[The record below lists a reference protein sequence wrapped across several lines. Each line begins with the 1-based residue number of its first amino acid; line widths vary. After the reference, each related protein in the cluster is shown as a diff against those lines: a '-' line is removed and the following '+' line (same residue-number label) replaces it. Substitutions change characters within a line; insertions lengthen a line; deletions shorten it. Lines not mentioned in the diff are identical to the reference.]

1 MMQVTKTPTYKAVQ
15 FFGVIATTVLIASCA
30 TITNDPNQQIE
41 FVAPGCKDVVVS
53 CTAQNKRG
61 IWTFDAP
68 AVVPIRRSDDNLS
81 VTCKDPDGNESVQ
94 SIPSEI
100 GARSLLQPFSWISA
114 LSTLSLTNTGNILF
128 KFFSPLANKVEAS
141 FDASSGEKSGSST
154 LVIPV
159 GSG

>member
-100 GARSLLQPFSWISA
+100 GGKIVASAIFLDFGIVDAITDKHREYPTQILLSA
-114 LSTLSLTNTGNILF
+114 C
-128 KFFSPLANKVEAS
+128 K
-141 FDASSGEKSGSST
+141 
-154 LVIPV
+154 
-159 GSG
+159 

>member
-1 MMQVTKTPTYKAVQ
+1 MMQVTKIPAYKAVQ

-30 TITNDPNQQIE
+30 TITNDANQQIE
-41 FVAPGCKDVVVS
+41 FIAPGCKDVVVS

-100 GARSLLQPFSWISA
+100 GGKIIASA
-114 LSTLSLTNTGNILF
+114 IFLDFGIVDAITDKHREYPVQILLSTC
-128 KFFSPLANKVEAS
+128 K
-141 FDASSGEKSGSST
+141 
-154 LVIPV
+154 
-159 GSG
+159 